1 MKEKM
6 LMRFISTVL
15 LLLGFSHFSLAQ
27 RVDDNHVPQDFRMV
41 NWNAAQ
47 GLYYGKVDC
56 FLKDKNGFL
65 WVGTERGLNRFDGSI
80 FKNYL
85 NPSGGNQTTIGNY
98 ILSLNEDSL
107 HNIWV
112 GTDKGI
118 SRYDIRADSF
128 THFVVDPNIPFS
140 SFDRTIISF
149 WATADWIYCVES
161 DTLVTAYNTTT
172 SQKKKIC
179 WLHHRLSWYAN
190 TFSILEQDSNCI
202 WMLTSWLDNEGGLLR
217 ISLSDGKEQRYN
229 FPSFMKE
236 NHWSES
242 MCFDKKRNCIWIS
255 DLAGLIQ
262 FTLADKQF
270 HYIDC
275 LNFFNR
281 GTGICMDLANRV
293 WVGTW
298 DKGLIIYDPQT
309 ESVERPFEKDTGLSQ
324 KANEFNYRIYC
335 DRDGL
340 VWIGY
345 NITSGK
351 GINQLLPVLKSF
363 RRYPGNTGKP
373 NSLSSTFGS
382 LSGKAAD
389 GRIWISVNPD
399 LNIFN
404 PVTDSFQV
412 IKAKDISGIGNNRG
426 FYYLGIGRTAQ
437 KAWITAYQTYQTG
450 ELFELDILSK
460 RCRPF
465 TVVDRENQPILHPA
479 LISGVKL
486 NHGQDDLFVGRLSDV
501 EYGIYLLN
509 KDSSVARQLSTI
521 DTDFSGWE
529 SDGDRMV
536 FLRRHGLGHNLT
548 YTLVKGKLER
558 TPNPLDSIEE
568 WNHIY
573 LDWSDHSWWVGNF
586 MELIHYDNHF
596 KVIHRYTHSE
606 GVPLINVYGIHAD
619 KMGNIWFN
627 TEYSIARLNPKTG
640 HIRTLSTP
648 EGFQEQSYFPGPLA
662 ADDNGDLYFLGFN
675 GLDRVRPD
683 QIKDDY
689 PPSLVYLK
697 SLEIN
702 QAPVSIPT
710 AVDGEQEELNLK
722 YFQNKISI
730 ETGIIDFYSKGINKI
745 RYKLDGVNKDW
756 QYGPANYTIRYEELP
771 PGEYKLFMQADN
783 AGHEFTG
790 PIRSLLTRISPAFWN
805 TWWFRI
811 ITGLIL
817 IGGFYTA
824 IRYRL
829 NQKFRLKLASSEK
842 EKQLAD
848 MRQNTA
854 ELKQQTTELEM
865 QALRAQ
871 MNPHFI
877 FNSLNSINRFIL
889 QNNRL
894 QAAEYLTKFSR
905 LIRLILQNSQTALIN
920 LESEIESVKLYLSL
934 EALRFDDHFEY
945 KLSVDPDLDI
955 SLLKVPS
962 LIIQPYLENAIW
974 HGLMH
979 KKEKGQLDIEL
990 SQEEDHLYFKITD
1003 NGIGRSQAA
1012 TLASKSATLHKS
1024 MGLGITARRIDML
1037 KSGKYQGS
1045 SVIINDL
1052 VNEDGSA
1059 AGTEVV
1065 IKIPVIQ

>member
-1 MKEKM
+1 
-6 LMRFISTVL
+6 MRFISAVF
-15 LLLGFSHFSLAQ
+15 LLLGFSHLSLAQ
-27 RVDDNHVPQDFRMV
+27 RVADYHVPQDFRIV

-56 FLKDKNGFL
+56 ILKDKNGFL

-85 NPSGGNQTTIGNY
+85 NASGGNQTTVGNY

-128 THFVVDPNIPFS
+128 THFVVDPNTPFAD
-140 SFDRTIISF
+140 FDRTIISF
-149 WATADWIYCVES
+149 SATADWIYCVES

-172 SQKKKIC
+172 LQKKKIC

-190 TFSILEQDSNCI
+190 TFTILEPDSNCI
-202 WMLTSWLDNEGGLLR
+202 WMLPGDNEGGLLR
-217 ISLSDGKEQRYN
+217 ISLSEGKEQRYN
-229 FPSFMKE
+229 WNSFTPAK
-236 NHWSES
+236 HWSES
-242 MCFDKKRNCIWIS
+242 MCYDKKRNCIWIS
-255 DLAGLIQ
+255 DLEGLIQ
-262 FTLADKQF
+262 FTLADKKF
-270 HYIDC
+270 HVIDR
-275 LNFFNR
+275 LKFFNR
-281 GTGICMDLANRV
+281 GTGISLDLANRV

-309 ESVERPFEKDTGLSQ
+309 ESVERPFEGDSDLSQ
-324 KANEFNYRIYC
+324 KANFLNYRIYC

-345 NITSGK
+345 WITSGK
-351 GINQLLPVLKSF
+351 GINQLLPIFKSF
-363 RRYPGNTGKP
+363 RHYDGHSGKP
-373 NSLSSTFGS
+373 NTLSSTDGRFIQKS
-382 LSGKAAD
+382 MD
-389 GRIWISVNPD
+389 GRIWIFVRPD

-412 IKAKDISGIGNNRG
+412 IKAKDISGIGNNRSFG
-426 FYYLGIGRTAQ
+426 YLGIGRSAE
-437 KAWITAYQTYQTG
+437 KAWITGDQTG

-460 RCRPF
+460 RCHPF
-465 TVVDRENQPILHPA
+465 TVVDRENHPILNPR
-479 LISGVKL
+479 LIQQTGVKL
-486 NHGQDDLFVGRLSDV
+486 NHGQDDLFIGRLSEV
-501 EYGIYLLN
+501 KYGIYLLN
-509 KDSSVARQLSTI
+509 KDSSVARQMITI
-521 DTDFSGWE
+521 DVDFAGWE
-529 SDGDRMV
+529 SDGDQMV
-536 FLRRHGLGHNLT
+536 FYRRHGLGHNRS
-548 YTLVKGKLER
+548 YKFVEGKFER
-558 TPNPLDSIEE
+558 VVNPIDSIEE
-568 WNHIY
+568 WNNIY
-573 LDWSDHSWWVGNF
+573 LDPSDHSLWVGTF
-586 MELIHYDNHF
+586 MELIHYDSHF
-596 KVIHRYTHSE
+596 NIIHRYTRSE
-606 GVPLINVYGIHAD
+606 GLPLINVYGIHAD
-619 KMGNIWFN
+619 KKGNIWFN

-640 HIRTLSTP
+640 QIRTLSTP
-648 EGFQEQSYFPGPLA
+648 EGFQEQAYYSGPLA
-662 ADDNGDLYFLGFN
+662 ADDNGDLYFFGFN
-675 GLDRVRPD
+675 GLDRVKPD

-702 QAPVSIPT
+702 QAPVSIP
-710 AVDGEQEELNLK
+710 ASVDGEQEKLDLK

-745 RYKLDGVNKDW
+745 RYKLDGVNRDW

-790 PIRSLLTRISPAFWN
+790 PIRSLLIRISPAFWN

-894 QAAEYLTKFSR
+894 QASEYLTKFSR
-905 LIRLILQNSQTALIN
+905 LVRLILLNSQSALIT
-920 LESEIESVKLYLSL
+920 LENEIESVRLYLSL

-955 SLLKVPS
+955 SVLKVPS
-962 LIIQPYLENAIW
+962 MIIQPYIENAIW

-1003 NGIGRSQAA
+1003 NGIGRRHSAA
-1012 TLASKSATLHKS
+1012 LASKSATLHKS
-1024 MGLGITARRIDML
+1024 MGLGITARRIAMMR
-1037 KSGKYQGS
+1037 SGNFEGS
-1045 SVIINDL
+1045 SVVINDL